1 MARDHDHDVDGGG
14 MRIRE
19 AGPADGPMLVA
30 FFRETPIAAGT
41 TFAFDR
47 GPDFFA
53 LLRAQGEH
61 RTLMMHDH
69 GRLVGTATVLWH
81 DARDRE
87 RVVRVG
93 EVRDLRLAPAHRGG
107 RSAWRLLAA
116 VHDVLRELAVDAV
129 VSLVSD
135 ANRDAIP
142 LASGRVGLLRLPPTT
157 RYLSAHYLG
166 WRAPQAWRAPWRVT
180 PATDGD
186 GEALMKLFEP
196 ERRALR
202 FDSVDGPIWPDP
214 SGRSRA
220 WLARDRRDR
229 PVGALLLWDGE
240 AVRRIRVTHYAWR
253 EWPLRL
259 LSHAAGLM
267 GVMVPLPPPG
277 GVLRTWASRG
287 FAVESHDPRL
297 VRALLGAALGAA
309 ARSGRHVVQLNLR
322 ASDPLIPLLPS
333 WPRSLHHSTVY
344 AGPLH
349 ADPRSPSPTG
359 DVHADIALA

>member
-1 MARDHDHDVDGGG
+1 MARDHDADGGG
-14 MRIRE
+14 MMIRE
-19 AGPADGPMLVA
+19 ASPDDGPMLVD
-30 FFRETPIAAGT
+30 FFRDTPIAAGT

-61 RTLMMHDH
+61 RTLLMHDG

-81 DARDRE
+81 RAHDGD
-87 RVVRVG
+87 RVVRLG

-116 VHDVLRELAVDAV
+116 VHDVLREIVVDSV
-129 VSLVSD
+129 VSLISD

-142 LASGRVGLLRLPPTT
+142 MASGRLGLLRLAPTT

-166 WRAPQAWRAPWRVT
+166 WLAPQARRSPWRVT
-180 PATDGD
+180 PAKDGD
-186 GEALMKLFEP
+186 GEALMGLFKSG
-196 ERRALR
+196 RRALR
-202 FDSVDGPIWPDP
+202 FDPVEGPMWPDP
-214 SGRSRA
+214 SGRSSA

-240 AVRRIRVTHYAWR
+240 AVRRIRVTHYDWR

-259 LSHAAGLM
+259 LSHAAGLLR
-267 GVMVPLPPPG
+267 VTVPLPPPG

-297 VRALLGAALGAA
+297 VRALLGAALRAA

-322 ASDPLIPLLPS
+322 ESDPVIPLLPS

-349 ADPRSPSPTG
+349 ADPRSPSPIG